1 MNLIVQII
9 MESETR
15 QRTQQVARLERQST
29 CLENVGLTLAEAK
42 QLLAALQAQ
51 MVEEQIS
58 EYLDGQ
64 RCCLQCG
71 EIRAYRGTHE
81 LTFQTL
87 FGNLKLKSPRWKHCG
102 CNPNPHET
110 KSFSPLAEL
119 LTEHV
124 SPERLYLETKWGS
137 LIAFEPAANLL
148 KDTLPIA
155 ETVSA
160 NTVRNYLHHVAQRV
174 EDELGD
180 EQVSF
185 IEGCPRDWE
194 GLPRPPAPITV
205 GIDGGYVRQWEDKKT
220 HFEVIVRKSM
230 PEEGA
235 ACRFGFVQTYDEKRK
250 RRVFEVLKGQ
260 GMQSNQSVTFLSDGG
275 DDVREV
281 QQYLSPESEHYL
293 DWFHITMRITV
304 MKQMAKGL
312 PIGTGRVEVTANRP
326 NIEEEL
332 QLLKCN
338 VWHGNVSRALE
349 RIEELQLDLET
360 ADESENRPKL
370 QRALREFETYIK
382 NNRAFIPN
390 FGERYRNQ
398 ERISTAFVESTVN
411 QVISKRMVKKQQ
423 MQWSKKGA
431 HLLVQMRTKVLNNEL
446 EGLFRRWYPRFRIA
460 TTNGGEEQ
468 AAAA

>member
-1 MNLIVQII
+1 M
-9 MESETR
+9 
-15 QRTQQVARLERQST
+15 
-29 CLENVGLTLAEAK
+29 
-42 QLLAALQAQ
+42 
-51 MVEEQIS
+51 
-58 EYLDGQ
+58 
-64 RCCLQCG
+64 
-71 EIRAYRGTHE
+71 
-81 LTFQTL
+81 
-87 FGNLKLKSPRWKHCG
+87 KLKSPRWKHCG
-102 CNPNPHET
+102 CNPHGAKT
-110 KSFSPLAEL
+110 FSPLAEL

-137 LIAFEPAANLL
+137 LIAFEPAASLL
-148 KDTLPIA
+148 EDTLPIV

-160 NTVRNYLHHVAQRV
+160 NTVRNHLHHVAQRA
-174 EDELGD
+174 EDELG
-180 EQVSF
+180 EERSSF

-205 GIDGGYVRQWEDKKT
+205 GIDGGYVRQWEDKKAY
-220 HFEVIVRKSM
+220 FEVIVGKSI

-235 ACRFGFVQTYDEKRK
+235 ACRFGFVQTYDEKPK

-312 PIGTGRVEVTANRP
+312 PTDTSKTEVTP
-326 NIEEEL
+326 NKPKPKIEEEL
-332 QLLKCN
+332 QLLKWN
-338 VWHGNVSRALE
+338 LWHGNVSRALN
-349 RIEELQLDLET
+349 RIEELQLDLGT

-370 QRALREFETYIK
+370 MRTLREFEIYIE

-411 QVISKRMVKKQQ
+411 
-423 MQWSKKGA
+423 
-431 HLLVQMRTKVLNNEL
+431 
-446 EGLFRRWYPRFRIA
+446 
-460 TTNGGEEQ
+460 
-468 AAAA
+468 

>member
-9 MESETR
+9 MESETG
-15 QRTQQVARLERQST
+15 QRSQQVARLERQIT
-29 CLENVGLTLAEAK
+29 CLENVGLTLAEGK

-58 EYLDGQ
+58 EYLDRNR
-64 RCCLQCG
+64 RCDQCG
-71 EIRAYRGTHE
+71 EVRTHKGAHD

-87 FGNLKLKSPRWKHCG
+87 FGNLQLKSPRWKHCG
-102 CNPNPHET
+102 CHPREA

-124 SPERLYLETKWGS
+124 SPERLYLEAKWGS

-148 KDTLPIA
+148 ADTLPIT
-155 ETVSA
+155 ETVNA
-160 NTVRNYLHHVAQRV
+160 NTVRNHLHHVAQRA

-180 EQVSF
+180 EQGSF

-205 GIDGGYVRQWEDKKT
+205 GIDGGYVRQWEDKKA
-220 HFEVIVRKSM
+220 HFEVIVGKSM
-230 PEEGA
+230 PEEGT
-235 ACRFGFVQTYDEKRK
+235 ACRFGFVQTYDEKSK
-250 RRVFEVLKGQ
+250 RRLFEVLKGQ
-260 GMQSNQSVTFLSDGG
+260 GMQSNQLVTFLSDGG
-275 DDVREV
+275 EDVREV

-312 PIGTGRVEVTANRP
+312 PIGPDTVEVTANRP
-326 NIEEEL
+326 KIEEEL
-332 QLLKCN
+332 QLLKWN
-338 VWHGNVSRALE
+338 LWHGNVSRALE
-349 RIEELQLDLET
+349 RVEELQLDLET
-360 ADESENRPKL
+360 ADDSENRPKL
-370 QRALREFETYIK
+370 RRALREFETYIK

-411 QVISKRMVKKQQ
+411 QVISKRMVKQQQ

-446 EGLFRRWYPRFRIA
+446 EGLFRRWYPRFRIP
-460 TTNGGEEQ
+460 TNGGEEHT
-468 AAAA
+468 AAA

>member
-9 MESETR
+9 MESETG
-15 QRTQQVARLERQST
+15 QRSQQVARLERQTT
-29 CLENVGLTLAEAK
+29 CLENVGLTLAESK

-58 EYLDGQ
+58 EYLDRHR
-64 RCCLQCG
+64 RCDQCG
-71 EIRAYRGTHE
+71 EARTHKGAHD

-87 FGNLKLKSPRWKHCG
+87 FGNLQLKSPRWKHCG
-102 CNPNPHET
+102 CNPHDA

-124 SPERLYLETKWGS
+124 SPERLYLEAKWGS

-148 KDTLPIA
+148 ADTLPIT
-155 ETVSA
+155 ETVNA
-160 NTVRNYLHHVAQRV
+160 NTVRNHLHHVAQRA

-180 EQVSF
+180 EHGSF
-185 IEGCPRDWE
+185 IEGCPRDWAE
-194 GLPRPPAPITV
+194 LARPPAPITV
-205 GIDGGYVRQWEDKKT
+205 GIDGGYVRQWEDKKA
-220 HFEVIVRKSM
+220 HFEVIVGKSI

-235 ACRFGFVQTYDEKRK
+235 ACRFGFVQTYDEKPK
-250 RRVFEVLKGQ
+250 RRLFEVLKGQ
-260 GMQSNQSVTFLSDGG
+260 GMQSNQLVTFLSDGG
-275 DDVREV
+275 EDVREV

-312 PIGTGRVEVTANRP
+312 PIGTGTVGGTANRP
-326 NIEEEL
+326 KMEEEL
-332 QLLKCN
+332 QLLKWN

-411 QVISKRMVKKQQ
+411 QVISKRMVKQQQ

-460 TTNGGEEQ
+460 TNGGEEHT
-468 AAAA
+468 AAA

>member
-9 MESETR
+9 MESETG

-148 KDTLPIA
+148 EDTLPIA
-155 ETVSA
+155 ETMSA
-160 NTVRNYLHHVAQRV
+160 NTVRNHLHHVAQRV

-194 GLPRPPAPITV
+194 GLPRPSAPITV
-205 GIDGGYVRQWEDKKT
+205 GIDGGYVRQWEDKRT
-220 HFEVIVRKSM
+220 HFEVIVGKSM

-332 QLLKCN
+332 QLLKWN

-349 RIEELQLDLET
+349 RIEKLQLDLET

-460 TTNGGEEQ
+460 TNGGEEQ